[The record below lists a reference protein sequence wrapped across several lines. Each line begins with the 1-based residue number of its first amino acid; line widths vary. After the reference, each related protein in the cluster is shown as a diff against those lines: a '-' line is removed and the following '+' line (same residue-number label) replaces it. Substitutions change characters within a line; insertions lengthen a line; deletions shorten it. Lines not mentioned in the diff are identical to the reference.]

1 MDIYCRN
8 HWMIAPQKVDLAS
21 SKVEMVALCD
31 LFSCS
36 RLDAPD
42 APENIIWVAMA
53 LQAAES

>member
-21 SKVEMVALCD
+21 SKVEMVTLCD
-31 LFSCS
+31 VFSCS
-36 RLDAPD
+36 RLD

-53 LQAAES
+53 LQAAKS